1 MYFVNTVKKA
11 EKTGEGEHLQ
21 HDKYSKSLKKN
32 KQGETQELTIATK
45 F

>member
-11 EKTGEGEHLQ
+11 EKTGEHLQ

-32 KQGETQELTIATK
+32 
-45 F
+45 

>member
-11 EKTGEGEHLQ
+11 EKTGGEYLQ

-32 KQGETQELTIATK
+32 
-45 F
+45 